1 MPIALDP
8 KSTFS
13 YVLRD
18 DRELPKEQQTVF
30 ELRGLTVAEEASV
43 TDSMILAHG
52 GVEELSVRA
61 GTHALTVLR
70 FGLKGWSN
78 FKNADGADVA
88 FEVEKGHPRHITDTC
103 LDRLAPKHR
112 QELMQAILDR
122 GTVTEDEGN

>member
-18 DRELPKEQQTVF
+18 DRELAKEQQTVF

-70 FGLKGWSN
+70 YGLRGWSN
-78 FKNADGADVA
+78 FLDSAGQPVP
-88 FEVEKGHPRHITDTC
+88 FETEKGHPRHCTDAC
-103 LDRLAPKHR
+103 LDRLAPRHR

-122 GTVTEDEGN
+122 GSVTEKEGN

>member
-8 KSTFS
+8 KSTFP
-13 YVLRD
+13 YVLKD

-30 ELRGLTVAEEASV
+30 QLRGLTVSEEATV

-61 GTHALTVLR
+61 GTHQLTVLR
-70 FGLKGWSN
+70 YGLKGWSN

-88 FEVEKGHPRHITDTC
+88 FEVEKGHPRCVTDAC
-103 LDRLAPKHR
+103 LDRLLPKYR
-112 QELMQAILDR
+112 AELSSAILER
-122 GTVTEDEGN
+122 GVITEDEGN